1 MASVNKA
8 KQQQLKKQVYE
19 MKSVEELMLFFEI
32 DFESRFMNEHR
43 SELVKRFMGNVIIS
57 KPDDWFLYRRC
68 LKNAYCRIQRSL
80 LPKGGGRSA
89 CRGCTSCERR

>member
-1 MASVNKA
+1 MPQSKKL
-8 KQQQLKKQVYE
+8 KQQLDE
-19 MKSVEELMLFFEI
+19 IKSAEALMLFFEI

-43 SELVKRFMGNVIIS
+43 DELVKRFMGNVIIS

-68 LKNAYCRIQRSL
+68 LKNAYCRIQRSTL
-80 LPKGGGRSA
+80 AKGGRSA

>member
-1 MASVNKA
+1 MTNANRL
-8 KQQQLKKQVYE
+8 KQQLDGIKCA
-19 MKSVEELMLFFEI
+19 EELMRFFEI

-43 SELVKRFMGNVIIS
+43 DELVKRFMGNVIIS

-68 LKNAYCRIQRSL
+68 LKNAYCRIQRSA
-80 LPKGGGRSA
+80 LPKGGRSA